1 MRNRSILYFAGF
13 LLAVLGF
20 LMMDYSLRRDYV
32 IKTAQTRFNNFE
44 AVSPAQQVE
53 VSEVEQ
59 RSRFLAGFKN
69 FVSQM
74 NVVSDDPEKSEELL
88 NQYAQTVNPVDNIA
102 LADVLKDSDNR
113 KNERT
118 LALELMVM
126 NQDFNCH
133 NILNEFIQNEKFGP
147 RADVDFEIA
156 LRAQAIEG
164 LTHFADK
171 KLVRKNLE
179 NLKVRTRH
187 AFLYERADHALVY
200 LSDKSFATQLETI
213 DAKAVKK

>member
-1 MRNRSILYFAGF
+1 MRNRSVLYFAGF
-13 LLAVLGF
+13 MIAVLGF
-20 LMMDYSLRRDYV
+20 LMLDYSLRRDYV
-32 IKTAQTRFNNFE
+32 VKTAQARFTNSEE
-44 AVSPAQQVE
+44 AAPVQQNE
-53 VSEVEQ
+53 VSEVQQ

-88 NQYAQTVNPVDNIA
+88 SKYAQTVTPADNIA
-102 LADVLKDSDNR
+102 LAEVLKDSGNR
-113 KNERT
+113 KSERT

-126 NQDFNCH
+126 HQDFNGH
-133 NILNEFIQNEKFGP
+133 NMLNEFVQDEKFGS
-147 RADVDFEIA
+147 RSDVDFEIA
-156 LRAQAIEG
+156 IRAQAIEG
-164 LTHFADK
+164 LSLFTDK

-187 AFLYERADHALVY
+187 AFLYERADHALAY
-200 LSDKSFATQLETI
+200 LSDKNIAAQLEAS